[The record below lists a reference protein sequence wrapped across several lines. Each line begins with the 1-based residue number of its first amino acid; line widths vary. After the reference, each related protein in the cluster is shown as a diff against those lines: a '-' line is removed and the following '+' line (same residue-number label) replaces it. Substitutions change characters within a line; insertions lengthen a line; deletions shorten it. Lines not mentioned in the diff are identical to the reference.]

1 VTARRRVEEE
11 LARRRDALNQAERLA
26 GMGQLLAG
34 IVHQLANP
42 LSVVL
47 GQADLLSR
55 ALQPGPLAGRVDHLS
70 QAATRCAGI
79 VRQFLALGR
88 RRPAEAAPVQI
99 NQVLREAVE
108 LLSYVLQVDN
118 VEIRWQLDEA
128 LPEVWGDPHGL
139 HQVAVSLIA
148 NAIDALR
155 GVSGPRWILL
165 HTRVDPG
172 RSAVTF
178 EVRDNGIGIPEDI
191 RPRIFRPFLTTKAA
205 GQGAG
210 LGLSLSRSIVEA
222 HGGSITFETESGQ
235 GTVLTVEIP
244 GGTAPAGAE
253 MPEAVGEPTA
263 ARGRRI
269 LVVDYD
275 PGIAAALADI
285 LALDGHR
292 ADAAFDAP
300 HALERLEQG
309 GEYALIIC
317 DIKMPGPDGPELYRD
332 VVRRFP
338 RLARRFIFLTGDVV
352 GQERADFTDEIGA
365 IVVPK
370 PLDPEQLRRAV
381 LRALRVLEG

>member
-1 VTARRRVEEE
+1 MTARRRVEEE

-155 GVSGPRWILL
+155 GVSGTRWILL

-210 LGLSLSRSIVEA
+210 LWLSLSRSIVEA
-222 HGGSITFETESGQ
+222 HGGSITFETSPVTGRCSPSRSRW
-235 GTVLTVEIP
+235 GWRRP
-244 GGTAPAGAE
+244 GRRCRRPSANRPPNAAGASWSSTTIPVSPLSSPTSWLSTGTGR
-253 MPEAVGEPTA
+253 MPPSM
-263 ARGRRI
+263 RRTRSS
-269 LVVDYD
+269 DWS
-275 PGIAAALADI
+275 
-285 LALDGHR
+285 R
-292 ADAAFDAP
+292 
-300 HALERLEQG
+300 
-309 GEYALIIC
+309 
-317 DIKMPGPDGPELYRD
+317 
-332 VVRRFP
+332 
-338 RLARRFIFLTGDVV
+338 
-352 GQERADFTDEIGA
+352 
-365 IVVPK
+365 
-370 PLDPEQLRRAV
+370 
-381 LRALRVLEG
+381 EGSTR